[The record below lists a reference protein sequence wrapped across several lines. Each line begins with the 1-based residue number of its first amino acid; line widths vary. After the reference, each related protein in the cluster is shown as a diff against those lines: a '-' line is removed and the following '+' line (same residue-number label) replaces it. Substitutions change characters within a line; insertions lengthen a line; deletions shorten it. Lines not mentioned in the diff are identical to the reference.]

1 MNKSI
6 KEVLFA
12 DNGKW
17 AREWWADETY
27 YWTKYIVYDG
37 FVRDNDCILLTPKPI
52 IMDIKGELPS
62 HLTKSYRN
70 NQIKEQKMKDSVIII
85 ESPNKVAKI
94 REITGA
100 KVFAT
105 IGHFMQLKS
114 YDESN
119 GFKPTFEYDPQKKKH
134 IFEIIEACKNKE
146 VYIATDPDR
155 EGYAIGYHFYEK
167 IKKIASSIYRAE
179 FFEITPSGINKG
191 LQNALLFENTNKQMY
206 QSALARR
213 VADMLLGFTLS
224 PYLGKALGQMKGS
237 SAGRV
242 QTPCLKLIVD
252 RDREI
257 EKFKALPENEKVSYQ
272 IQANINDNANREVI
286 IKHCDEKGEEIK
298 FNDKEEALK
307 LFESLKDNKACLLKD
322 LKTSVVETKPKKP
335 FITSTLLERASS
347 ELGLGIAEVQSL
359 AQSLFEAGLITYI
372 RTDAES
378 LSVEFLNEAES
389 FYLPI
394 YKEVYQKREY
404 KAGKQSQAEAHEAIR
419 ITHPNKYED
428 LESIVYNAGITNQ
441 DALKLYRLIF
451 ERTIESQGKN
461 AIYDKQDLLFKIK
474 NEYFKC
480 SAKSLK
486 SAGFLAMFSKKELE
500 NDDESNDDKED
511 KEKEQNAQFNLKIDD
526 VLSLNDLVLATIK
539 RNAPSAYKEADFVKL
554 LENKG
559 IGRPS
564 TYASYLSTLVKREYI
579 SISQDKKHIITPTH
593 KGKRVV
599 EVFENAYQFII
610 DLTYTKQMEE
620 VLDEIVENKSSYVDF
635 ISNLNSK
642 CPKIEKLERNDDE
655 IKPSSEGQI
664 TYIEN
669 ILRDLQV
676 NLSEEFKNY
685 KEDNRVAKAF
695 LDRYIKEHE
704 FFKKNNKKASSS
716 NNDENR
722 PATPKQINFA
732 ETLAKKHN
740 VKLPKDYKSNIKV
753 CGDFINEYSKK

>member
-1 MNKSI
+1 YM
-6 KEVLFA
+6 
-12 DNGKW
+12 
-17 AREWWADETY
+17 
-27 YWTKYIVYDG
+27 
-37 FVRDNDCILLTPKPI
+37 
-52 IMDIKGELPS
+52 
-62 HLTKSYRN
+62 
-70 NQIKEQKMKDSVIII
+70 
-85 ESPNKVAKI
+85 
-94 REITGA
+94 
-100 KVFAT
+100 
-105 IGHFMQLKS
+105 
-114 YDESN
+114 
-119 GFKPTFEYDPQKKKH
+119 
-134 IFEIIEACKNKE
+134 
-146 VYIATDPDR
+146 
-155 EGYAIGYHFYEK
+155 FYQK
-167 IKKIASSIYRAE
+167 IKNVASSIYRAE

-191 LQNALLFENTNKQMY
+191 LQNASLFENTNKQMY

-272 IQANINDNANREVI
+272 IQAKINDNANKEVI
-286 IKHCDEKGEEIK
+286 IKHCDENGEEIK

-322 LKTSVVETKPKKP
+322 LKNSILETKPKKP
-335 FITSTLLERASS
+335 FITSTLLEKASS
-347 ELGLGIAEVQSL
+347 ELGLSIAEVQSL

-389 FYLPI
+389 FYTPI
-394 YKEVYQKREY
+394 YKEVYLKREY

-419 ITHPNKYED
+419 ITHPHTYEN
-428 LESIVYNAGITNQ
+428 LESVVYNAGIANQ
-441 DALKLYRLIF
+441 DALKLYQLIF

-461 AIYDKQDLLFKIK
+461 AIYDKQGLLFKIK

-480 SAKSLK
+480 SVKSLK

-500 NDDESNDDKED
+500 SDESNDDKD
-511 KEKEQNAQFNLKIDD
+511 NKEKEQNAQFNLKIDD

-564 TYASYLSTLVKREYI
+564 TYASYLPTLVKREYI

-669 ILRDLQV
+669 ILRDLQL

-722 PATPKQINFA
+722 PATPKQISFA
-732 ETLAKKHN
+732 EMLAKKHN
-740 VKLPKDYKSNIKV
+740 VKLPKGFKHSMKV
-753 CGDFINEYSKK
+753 CRDFINEYHKK

>member
-1 MNKSI
+1 MN
-6 KEVLFA
+6 
-12 DNGKW
+12 N
-17 AREWWADETY
+17 
-27 YWTKYIVYDG
+27 
-37 FVRDNDCILLTPKPI
+37 
-52 IMDIKGELPS
+52 
-62 HLTKSYRN
+62 
-70 NQIKEQKMKDSVIII
+70 SVIII

-94 REITGA
+94 KEITGA

-114 YDESN
+114 YDEN
-119 GFKPTFEYDPQKKKH
+119 NNFKPTFEYDPQKKKC
-134 IFEIIEACKNKE
+134 IFEIIEACKNKK

-179 FFEITPSGINKG
+179 FFEITQSGINKG

-272 IQANINDNANREVI
+272 IQAKINDNANREVI

-307 LFESLKDNKACLLKD
+307 VFESLEDNKACLLKD

-404 KAGKQSQAEAHEAIR
+404 KAGKQSQAEAHETIR
-419 ITHPNKYED
+419 ITHPHKYED

-526 VLSLNDLVLATIK
+526 MLSLNDLVLATIK
-539 RNAPSAYKEADFVKL
+539 RNAPSPYKEAGFVKL

-564 TYASYLSTLVKREYI
+564 TYASYLPTLLKREYI
-579 SISQDKKHIITPTH
+579 SISQDKKHTITPTH
-593 KGKRVV
+593 KGKRVI

-620 VLDEIVENKSSYVDF
+620 VLDEIVESKSSYLDF
-635 ISNLNSK
+635 LQNLATK

-669 ILRDLQV
+669 ILRDLQLD
-676 NLSEEFKNY
+676 LSEEFKNY
-685 KEDNRVAKAF
+685 KEDNRIAKAF

-716 NNDENR
+716 NNNEIR

-732 ETLAKKHN
+732 EILAKKHN

>member
-1 MNKSI
+1 MN
-6 KEVLFA
+6 
-12 DNGKW
+12 N
-17 AREWWADETY
+17 
-27 YWTKYIVYDG
+27 
-37 FVRDNDCILLTPKPI
+37 
-52 IMDIKGELPS
+52 
-62 HLTKSYRN
+62 
-70 NQIKEQKMKDSVIII
+70 SVIII

-119 GFKPTFEYDPQKKKH
+119 GFKPTFDYDQEKKKH
-134 IFEIIEACKNKE
+134 IFEMIEACKNKK

-155 EGYAIGYHFYEK
+155 EGYAIGYMFYQK
-167 IKKIASSIYRAE
+167 IKNVASSIYRAE

-272 IQANINDNANREVI
+272 IQAKINDSANREVT

-322 LKTSVVETKPKKP
+322 LKNSVVETKPKKP
-335 FITSTLLERASS
+335 FITSTLLEKASS
-347 ELGLGIAEVQSL
+347 MLGLSISEVQSL
-359 AQSLFEAGLITYI
+359 AQNLFEAGLITYI

-378 LSVEFLNEAES
+378 LSVEFLDETES
-389 FYLPI
+389 FYAPI
-394 YKEVYQKREY
+394 YKDLYLKREY

-419 ITHPNKYED
+419 ITHPHTTED
-428 LESIVYNAGITNQ
+428 LESIVYNANITNQ
-441 DALKLYRLIF
+441 DALKLYQLIF

-480 SAKSLK
+480 SVKGLK

-500 NDDESNDDKED
+500 NDESNDDKD
-511 KEKEQNAQFNLKIDD
+511 NKEKEQNAQFNLKIDD

-539 RNAPSAYKEADFVKL
+539 RNAPSTYKEADFVKL

-564 TYASYLSTLVKREYI
+564 TYASYLPTLVKREYI

-620 VLDEIVENKSSYVDF
+620 MLDEIVENKSSYVDF

-669 ILRDLQV
+669 ILRDLQL

-722 PATPKQINFA
+722 PATPKQISFA
-732 ETLAKKHN
+732 EMLAKKHN
-740 VKLPKDYKSNIKV
+740 VKLPKGFKYSMKV
-753 CGDFINEYSKK
+753 CGDFINEYHKK

>member
-1 MNKSI
+1 MN
-6 KEVLFA
+6 
-12 DNGKW
+12 N
-17 AREWWADETY
+17 
-27 YWTKYIVYDG
+27 
-37 FVRDNDCILLTPKPI
+37 
-52 IMDIKGELPS
+52 
-62 HLTKSYRN
+62 
-70 NQIKEQKMKDSVIII
+70 SVIII

-94 REITGA
+94 KEITGA

-119 GFKPTFEYDPQKKKH
+119 GFKPTFDYDQEKKKH
-134 IFEIIEACKNKE
+134 IFEMIEACKNKK

-155 EGYAIGYHFYEK
+155 EGYAIGYMFYQK
-167 IKKIASSIYRAE
+167 IKNVASSIYRAE

-272 IQANINDNANREVI
+272 IQAKINDSANREVT

-322 LKTSVVETKPKKP
+322 LKNSVVGTKPKKP
-335 FITSTLLERASS
+335 FITSTLLEKASS
-347 ELGLGIAEVQSL
+347 MLGLSISEVQSL
-359 AQSLFEAGLITYI
+359 AQNLFEAGLITYI

-378 LSVEFLNEAES
+378 LSVEFLDETES
-389 FYLPI
+389 FYAPI
-394 YKEVYQKREY
+394 YKDLYLKREY

-419 ITHPNKYED
+419 ITHPHTTED
-428 LESIVYNAGITNQ
+428 LESIVYNANITNQ
-441 DALKLYRLIF
+441 DALKLYQLIF

-480 SAKSLK
+480 SVKGLK

-500 NDDESNDDKED
+500 NDESNDDKD
-511 KEKEQNAQFNLKIDD
+511 NKEKEQNAQFNLKIDD

-564 TYASYLSTLVKREYI
+564 TYASYLPTLVKREYI

-669 ILRDLQV
+669 ILRDLQL

-722 PATPKQINFA
+722 PATPKQISFA
-732 ETLAKKHN
+732 EMLAKKHN
-740 VKLPKDYKSNIKV
+740 VKLPKGFKYSMKV
-753 CGDFINEYSKK
+753 CGDFINEYHKK

>member
-1 MNKSI
+1 
-6 KEVLFA
+6 
-12 DNGKW
+12 
-17 AREWWADETY
+17 
-27 YWTKYIVYDG
+27 
-37 FVRDNDCILLTPKPI
+37 
-52 IMDIKGELPS
+52 
-62 HLTKSYRN
+62 
-70 NQIKEQKMKDSVIII
+70 MKDSVIII

-94 REITGA
+94 KEITGA
-100 KVFAT
+100 SVFAT

-114 YDESN
+114 YDEN
-119 GFKPTFEYDPQKKKH
+119 NNFKPTFEYDPQKKKR
-134 IFEIIEACKNKE
+134 IFEIIEACKNKK

-167 IKKIASSIYRAE
+167 IKRIASSIYRAE

-191 LQNALLFENTNKQMY
+191 LQNASLFENTNKQMY

-272 IQANINDNANREVI
+272 IQAKINDNANKEVI
-286 IKHCDEKGEEIK
+286 IKHCDENGEEIK

-322 LKTSVVETKPKKP
+322 LKNSVAEIKPKKP
-335 FITSTLLERASS
+335 FITSTLLEKASS
-347 ELGLGIAEVQSL
+347 ELGLGISEVQSL

-389 FYLPI
+389 FYTPI
-394 YKEVYQKREY
+394 YKEVYLKREY

-419 ITHPNKYED
+419 ITHPHTYEN
-428 LESIVYNAGITNQ
+428 LESVVYNAGITNQ
-441 DALKLYRLIF
+441 DALKLYQLIF

-480 SAKSLK
+480 SVKSLK

-500 NDDESNDDKED
+500 SDESNDDKDD
-511 KEKEQNAQFNLKIDD
+511 KEKDQNAQFNLKIDD
-526 VLSLNDLVLATIK
+526 VLSLNELVLATIK
-539 RNAPSAYKEADFVKL
+539 RNAPSPYKEAGFVKL

-564 TYASYLSTLVKREYI
+564 TYATYLPTLLKREYI
-579 SISQDKKHIITPTH
+579 SISQDKKHTITPTH

-620 VLDEIVENKSSYVDF
+620 VLDEIVESKSSYLDF
-635 ISNLNSK
+635 LQNLATK

-669 ILRDLQV
+669 ILRDLQL

-716 NNDENR
+716 NNNETR
-722 PATPKQINFA
+722 PATPKQISFA
-732 ETLAKKHN
+732 ESLAKKHH
-740 VKLPKDYKSNIKV
+740 VKLPKDYKSNMKV

>member
-1 MNKSI
+1 MN
-6 KEVLFA
+6 
-12 DNGKW
+12 N
-17 AREWWADETY
+17 
-27 YWTKYIVYDG
+27 
-37 FVRDNDCILLTPKPI
+37 
-52 IMDIKGELPS
+52 
-62 HLTKSYRN
+62 
-70 NQIKEQKMKDSVIII
+70 SVIII

-114 YDESN
+114 YGESN
-119 GFKPTFEYDPQKKKH
+119 GFKPTFDYDQEKKKH
-134 IFEIIEACKNKE
+134 IFEMIEACKNKK

-155 EGYAIGYHFYEK
+155 EGYAIGYMFYQK
-167 IKKIASSIYRAE
+167 IKNVASSIYRAE
-179 FFEITPSGINKG
+179 FFEITPSRINKG

-237 SAGRV
+237 SVGRV

-272 IQANINDNANREVI
+272 IQAKINDSANREVT

-322 LKTSVVETKPKKP
+322 LKNSVVETKPKKP
-335 FITSTLLERASS
+335 FITSTLLEKASS
-347 ELGLGIAEVQSL
+347 MLGLSISEVQSL
-359 AQSLFEAGLITYI
+359 AQNLFEAGLITYI

-378 LSVEFLNEAES
+378 LSVEFLDETES
-389 FYLPI
+389 FYAPI
-394 YKEVYQKREY
+394 YKDLYLKREY

-419 ITHPNKYED
+419 ITHPHTTED
-428 LESIVYNAGITNQ
+428 LESIVYNANITNQ
-441 DALKLYRLIF
+441 DALKLYQLIF

-480 SAKSLK
+480 SVKGLK

-500 NDDESNDDKED
+500 NDESNDDKD
-511 KEKEQNAQFNLKIDD
+511 NKEKEQNAQFNLKIDD

-564 TYASYLSTLVKREYI
+564 TYASYLPTLVKREYI

-620 VLDEIVENKSSYVDF
+620 MLDEIVENKSSYVDF

-642 CPKIEKLERNDDE
+642 CPKIEKLERNDDD

-669 ILRDLQV
+669 ILRDLQL

-722 PATPKQINFA
+722 PATPKQISFA
-732 ETLAKKHN
+732 EMLAKKHN
-740 VKLPKDYKSNIKV
+740 VKLPKGFKYSMKV
-753 CGDFINEYSKK
+753 CGDFINEYHKK

>member
-1 MNKSI
+1 
-6 KEVLFA
+6 
-12 DNGKW
+12 
-17 AREWWADETY
+17 
-27 YWTKYIVYDG
+27 
-37 FVRDNDCILLTPKPI
+37 
-52 IMDIKGELPS
+52 
-62 HLTKSYRN
+62 
-70 NQIKEQKMKDSVIII
+70 MKDSVIII

-94 REITGA
+94 KEITGA

-119 GFKPTFEYDPQKKKH
+119 NFKPTFEYDPQKKKR
-134 IFEIIEACKNKE
+134 IFEIIEACKNKK

-237 SAGRV
+237 SVGRV

-272 IQANINDNANREVI
+272 IQAKINDNANREVI

-419 ITHPNKYED
+419 ITHLHKYED

-500 NDDESNDDKED
+500 NDESNDDKD
-511 KEKEQNAQFNLKIDD
+511 NKEKEQNAQFNLKIDD
-526 VLSLNDLVLATIK
+526 MLSLNDLVLATIK
-539 RNAPSAYKEADFVKL
+539 RNAPSPYKEAGFVKL

-564 TYASYLSTLVKREYI
+564 TYASYLPTLLKREYI

-669 ILRDLQV
+669 ILRDLQL

-722 PATPKQINFA
+722 PATPKQISFA
-732 ETLAKKHN
+732 EMLAKKHN
-740 VKLPKDYKSNIKV
+740 VKLPKGFKYSMKV

>member
-1 MNKSI
+1 MN
-6 KEVLFA
+6 
-12 DNGKW
+12 N
-17 AREWWADETY
+17 
-27 YWTKYIVYDG
+27 
-37 FVRDNDCILLTPKPI
+37 
-52 IMDIKGELPS
+52 
-62 HLTKSYRN
+62 
-70 NQIKEQKMKDSVIII
+70 SVIII

-119 GFKPTFEYDPQKKKH
+119 GFKPTFDYDQEKKKH
-134 IFEIIEACKNKE
+134 IFEMIEACKNKK
-146 VYIATDPDR
+146 VYIATDTDR
-155 EGYAIGYHFYEK
+155 EGYAIGYMFYQK
-167 IKKIASSIYRAE
+167 IKNVASSIYRAE

-191 LQNALLFENTNKQMY
+191 LQNAILFENTNKQMY

-237 SAGRV
+237 SVGRV

-272 IQANINDNANREVI
+272 IQAKINDSANREVT

-322 LKTSVVETKPKKP
+322 LKNSVVETKPKKP
-335 FITSTLLERASS
+335 FITSTLLEKASS
-347 ELGLGIAEVQSL
+347 MLGLSISEVQSL
-359 AQSLFEAGLITYI
+359 AQNLFEAGLITYI

-378 LSVEFLNEAES
+378 LSVEFLDEAES
-389 FYLPI
+389 FYAPI
-394 YKEVYQKREY
+394 YNDLYLKREY

-419 ITHPNKYED
+419 ITHPHTTED
-428 LESIVYNAGITNQ
+428 LESIVYNANITNQ
-441 DALKLYRLIF
+441 DALKLYQLIF

-480 SAKSLK
+480 SVKGLK

-500 NDDESNDDKED
+500 NDESNDDKD
-511 KEKEQNAQFNLKIDD
+511 NKEKEQNAQFNLKIDD

-539 RNAPSAYKEADFVKL
+539 RNAPSAYKEAGFVKL

-564 TYASYLSTLVKREYI
+564 TYASYLPTLVKREYI

-669 ILRDLQV
+669 ILRDLQL

-722 PATPKQINFA
+722 PATPKQISFA
-732 ETLAKKHN
+732 EMLAKKHN
-740 VKLPKDYKSNIKV
+740 VKLPKGFKYSMKV
-753 CGDFINEYSKK
+753 CGDFINEYHKK

>member
-1 MNKSI
+1 MN
-6 KEVLFA
+6 
-12 DNGKW
+12 N
-17 AREWWADETY
+17 
-27 YWTKYIVYDG
+27 
-37 FVRDNDCILLTPKPI
+37 
-52 IMDIKGELPS
+52 
-62 HLTKSYRN
+62 
-70 NQIKEQKMKDSVIII
+70 SVIII

-119 GFKPTFEYDPQKKKH
+119 GFKPTFDYDQEKKKH
-134 IFEIIEACKNKE
+134 IFEMIEACKNKK
-146 VYIATDPDR
+146 VYIATDTDR
-155 EGYAIGYHFYEK
+155 EGYAIGYMFYQK
-167 IKKIASSIYRAE
+167 IKNVASSIYRAE

-191 LQNALLFENTNKQMY
+191 LQNAFLFENTNKQMY

-237 SAGRV
+237 SVGRV

-272 IQANINDNANREVI
+272 IQAKINDSANREVT

-322 LKTSVVETKPKKP
+322 LKNSVVETKPKKP
-335 FITSTLLERASS
+335 FITSTLLEKASS
-347 ELGLGIAEVQSL
+347 MLGLSISEVQSL
-359 AQSLFEAGLITYI
+359 AQNLFEAGLITYI

-378 LSVEFLNEAES
+378 LSVEFLDETES
-389 FYLPI
+389 FYAPI
-394 YKEVYQKREY
+394 YKDLYLKREY

-419 ITHPNKYED
+419 ITHPHTTED
-428 LESIVYNAGITNQ
+428 LESIVYNANITNQ
-441 DALKLYRLIF
+441 DALKLYQLIF

-480 SAKSLK
+480 SVKGLK

-500 NDDESNDDKED
+500 NDESNDDKD
-511 KEKEQNAQFNLKIDD
+511 NKEKEQNAQFNLKIDD

-564 TYASYLSTLVKREYI
+564 TYASYLPTLVKREYI

-620 VLDEIVENKSSYVDF
+620 MLDEIVENKSSYVDF

-669 ILRDLQV
+669 ILRDLRL

-722 PATPKQINFA
+722 PATPKQISFA
-732 ETLAKKHN
+732 EMLAKKHN
-740 VKLPKDYKSNIKV
+740 VKLPKGFKYSMKV
-753 CGDFINEYSKK
+753 CGDFINEYHKK

>member
-1 MNKSI
+1 MN
-6 KEVLFA
+6 
-12 DNGKW
+12 N
-17 AREWWADETY
+17 
-27 YWTKYIVYDG
+27 
-37 FVRDNDCILLTPKPI
+37 
-52 IMDIKGELPS
+52 
-62 HLTKSYRN
+62 
-70 NQIKEQKMKDSVIII
+70 SVIII
-85 ESPNKVAKI
+85 ESPNKVDKI
-94 REITGA
+94 KEITGV
-100 KVFAT
+100 KVYAT

-114 YDESN
+114 YDEN
-119 GFKPTFEYDPQKKKH
+119 NNFKPTFDYDQEKKKH
-134 IFEIIEACKNKE
+134 IFEMIEACKNKK

-191 LQNALLFENTNKQMY
+191 LQNASLFENTNKQMY

-272 IQANINDNANREVI
+272 IQAKINDNANKEVI
-286 IKHCDEKGEEIK
+286 IKHCDENGEEIK

-322 LKTSVVETKPKKP
+322 LKNSILETKPKKP
-335 FITSTLLERASS
+335 FITSTLLEKASS
-347 ELGLGIAEVQSL
+347 ELGLSIAEVQSL

-389 FYLPI
+389 FYIPI
-394 YKEVYQKREY
+394 YKEVYLKREY

-419 ITHPNKYED
+419 ITHPHTYEN
-428 LESIVYNAGITNQ
+428 LESVVYNAGIANQ
-441 DALKLYRLIF
+441 DALKLYQLIF

-480 SAKSLK
+480 SVKSLK

-500 NDDESNDDKED
+500 SDESNDDKDD
-511 KEKEQNAQFNLKIDD
+511 KEKDQNAQFNLKIDD
-526 VLSLNDLVLATIK
+526 MLNLKALDLATIK
-539 RNAPSAYKEADFVKL
+539 RNAPSPYKEAGFVKL

-564 TYASYLSTLVKREYI
+564 TYASYLPTLLKREYI
-579 SISQDKKHIITPTH
+579 SISQDKKHTITPTH

-620 VLDEIVENKSSYVDF
+620 MLDEIVENKSSYVDF

-669 ILRDLQV
+669 ILRDLQL

-716 NNDENR
+716 NNNETR
-722 PATPKQINFA
+722 PATPKQISFA
-732 ETLAKKHN
+732 ESLAKKHH
-740 VKLPKDYKSNIKV
+740 VKLPKDYKSNMKV

>member
-1 MNKSI
+1 MN
-6 KEVLFA
+6 
-12 DNGKW
+12 N
-17 AREWWADETY
+17 
-27 YWTKYIVYDG
+27 
-37 FVRDNDCILLTPKPI
+37 
-52 IMDIKGELPS
+52 
-62 HLTKSYRN
+62 
-70 NQIKEQKMKDSVIII
+70 SVIII
-85 ESPNKVAKI
+85 ESPNKVTKI

-119 GFKPTFEYDPQKKKH
+119 GFKPTFDYDQEKKKH
-134 IFEIIEACKNKE
+134 IFEMIEACKNKK
-146 VYIATDPDR
+146 VYIATDTDR
-155 EGYAIGYHFYEK
+155 EGYAIGYMFYQK
-167 IKKIASSIYRAE
+167 IKNVASSIYRAE

-237 SAGRV
+237 SVGRV

-272 IQANINDNANREVI
+272 IQAKINDSANREVT

-322 LKTSVVETKPKKP
+322 LKNSVVETKPKKP
-335 FITSTLLERASS
+335 FITSTLLEKASS
-347 ELGLGIAEVQSL
+347 MLGLSISEVQSL
-359 AQSLFEAGLITYI
+359 AQNLFEAGLITYI

-378 LSVEFLNEAES
+378 LSVEFLDEAES
-389 FYLPI
+389 FYAPI
-394 YKEVYQKREY
+394 YKDLYLKREY

-419 ITHPNKYED
+419 ITHPHTTED
-428 LESIVYNAGITNQ
+428 LESIVYNANITNQ
-441 DALKLYRLIF
+441 DALKLYQLIF

-480 SAKSLK
+480 SVKGLK

-500 NDDESNDDKED
+500 NDESNDDKD
-511 KEKEQNAQFNLKIDD
+511 NKEKEQNAQFNLKIDD

-564 TYASYLSTLVKREYI
+564 TYASYLPTLVKREYI

-669 ILRDLQV
+669 ILRDLQL

-732 ETLAKKHN
+732 EILAKKHN

>member
-1 MNKSI
+1 
-6 KEVLFA
+6 
-12 DNGKW
+12 
-17 AREWWADETY
+17 
-27 YWTKYIVYDG
+27 
-37 FVRDNDCILLTPKPI
+37 
-52 IMDIKGELPS
+52 
-62 HLTKSYRN
+62 
-70 NQIKEQKMKDSVIII
+70 MKDSVIII

-94 REITGA
+94 KEITGA

-114 YDESN
+114 YDEN
-119 GFKPTFEYDPQKKKH
+119 NNFKPTFEYDPQKKKR
-134 IFEIIEACKNKE
+134 IFEIIEACKNKK

-179 FFEITPSGINKG
+179 FFEITPSGINKS

-272 IQANINDNANREVI
+272 IQAKINDNANREVT

-419 ITHPNKYED
+419 ITHPHTTED
-428 LESIVYNAGITNQ
+428 LESIVYNANITNQ
-441 DALKLYRLIF
+441 DALKLYQLIF

-480 SAKSLK
+480 SVKGLK
-486 SAGFLAMFSKKELE
+486 SAGFLAMFSKKELK
-500 NDDESNDDKED
+500 NDESNDDKD
-511 KEKEQNAQFNLKIDD
+511 NKEKEQNAQFNLKIDD
-526 VLSLNDLVLATIK
+526 VLSLNDLVLAIIK
-539 RNAPSAYKEADFVKL
+539 RNAPSAYKAADFVKL

-564 TYASYLSTLVKREYI
+564 TYASYLPTLVKREYI

-620 VLDEIVENKSSYVDF
+620 VL
-635 ISNLNSK
+635 
-642 CPKIEKLERNDDE
+642 
-655 IKPSSEGQI
+655 
-664 TYIEN
+664 
-669 ILRDLQV
+669 
-676 NLSEEFKNY
+676 
-685 KEDNRVAKAF
+685 
-695 LDRYIKEHE
+695 
-704 FFKKNNKKASSS
+704 
-716 NNDENR
+716 
-722 PATPKQINFA
+722 
-732 ETLAKKHN
+732 
-740 VKLPKDYKSNIKV
+740 
-753 CGDFINEYSKK
+753 

>member
-1 MNKSI
+1 MN
-6 KEVLFA
+6 
-12 DNGKW
+12 N
-17 AREWWADETY
+17 
-27 YWTKYIVYDG
+27 
-37 FVRDNDCILLTPKPI
+37 
-52 IMDIKGELPS
+52 
-62 HLTKSYRN
+62 
-70 NQIKEQKMKDSVIII
+70 SVIII

-119 GFKPTFEYDPQKKKH
+119 GFKPTFDYDQEKKKH
-134 IFEIIEACKNKE
+134 IFEMIEACKNKK

-155 EGYAIGYHFYEK
+155 EGYAIGYMFYQK
-167 IKKIASSIYRAE
+167 IKNVASSIYRAE

-272 IQANINDNANREVI
+272 IQAKINDSANREVT

-322 LKTSVVETKPKKP
+322 LKNSVVETKPKKP
-335 FITSTLLERASS
+335 FITSTLLEKASS
-347 ELGLGIAEVQSL
+347 MLGLSISEVQSL
-359 AQSLFEAGLITYI
+359 AQNLFEAGLITYI

-378 LSVEFLNEAES
+378 LSVEFLDETES
-389 FYLPI
+389 FYAPI
-394 YKEVYQKREY
+394 YKDLYLKREY

-419 ITHPNKYED
+419 ITHPHTTED
-428 LESIVYNAGITNQ
+428 LESIVYNANITNQ
-441 DALKLYRLIF
+441 DALKLYQLIF

-480 SAKSLK
+480 SVKGLK

-500 NDDESNDDKED
+500 NDESNDDKD
-511 KEKEQNAQFNLKIDD
+511 NKEKEQNAQFNLKIDD

-564 TYASYLSTLVKREYI
+564 TYASYLPMLVKREYI

-642 CPKIEKLERNDDE
+642 CPKIEKLERNGDE

-669 ILRDLQV
+669 ILRDLQL

-722 PATPKQINFA
+722 PATPKQISFA
-732 ETLAKKHN
+732 EMLAKKHN
-740 VKLPKDYKSNIKV
+740 VKLPKGFKYSMKV
-753 CGDFINEYSKK
+753 CGDFINEYHKK

>member
-1 MNKSI
+1 MN
-6 KEVLFA
+6 
-12 DNGKW
+12 N
-17 AREWWADETY
+17 
-27 YWTKYIVYDG
+27 
-37 FVRDNDCILLTPKPI
+37 
-52 IMDIKGELPS
+52 
-62 HLTKSYRN
+62 
-70 NQIKEQKMKDSVIII
+70 SVIII

-94 REITGA
+94 KEITGV
-100 KVFAT
+100 KVYAT

-114 YDESN
+114 YDEN
-119 GFKPTFEYDPQKKKH
+119 NNFKPTFEYDPQKKKR
-134 IFEIIEACKNKE
+134 IFEIIEACKNKK

-167 IKKIASSIYRAE
+167 IKKIASSIYRVE

-191 LQNALLFENTNKQMY
+191 LQNASLFENTNKQMY

-272 IQANINDNANREVI
+272 IQAKINDSANREVT

-322 LKTSVVETKPKKP
+322 LKNSVVETKPKKP
-335 FITSTLLERASS
+335 FITSTLLEKASS
-347 ELGLGIAEVQSL
+347 MLGLSISEVQSL
-359 AQSLFEAGLITYI
+359 AQNLFEAGLITYI

-378 LSVEFLNEAES
+378 LSVEFLDETES
-389 FYLPI
+389 FYAPI
-394 YKEVYQKREY
+394 YKDLYLKREY

-419 ITHPNKYED
+419 ITHPHTTED
-428 LESIVYNAGITNQ
+428 LESIVYNANITNQ
-441 DALKLYRLIF
+441 DALKLYQLIF

-480 SAKSLK
+480 SVKGLK

-500 NDDESNDDKED
+500 NDESNDDKD
-511 KEKEQNAQFNLKIDD
+511 NKEKEQNAQFNLKIDD
-526 VLSLNDLVLATIK
+526 VLNLKALDLATIK

-564 TYASYLSTLVKREYI
+564 TYASYLPTLVKREYI

-669 ILRDLQV
+669 ILRDLQL

-722 PATPKQINFA
+722 PATPKQISFA
-732 ETLAKKHN
+732 EMLAKKHN
-740 VKLPKDYKSNIKV
+740 VKLPKDYRSNIKV
-753 CGDFINEYSKK
+753 CGDFINEYHKK

>member
-1 MNKSI
+1 MN
-6 KEVLFA
+6 
-12 DNGKW
+12 N
-17 AREWWADETY
+17 
-27 YWTKYIVYDG
+27 
-37 FVRDNDCILLTPKPI
+37 
-52 IMDIKGELPS
+52 
-62 HLTKSYRN
+62 
-70 NQIKEQKMKDSVIII
+70 SVIII

-119 GFKPTFEYDPQKKKH
+119 GFKPTFDYDQEKKKH
-134 IFEIIEACKNKE
+134 IFEMIEACKNKK

-155 EGYAIGYHFYEK
+155 EGYAIGYMFYQK
-167 IKKIASSIYRAE
+167 IKNVASSIYRAE

-191 LQNALLFENTNKQMY
+191 LQNAILFENTNKQMY

-272 IQANINDNANREVI
+272 IQAKINDSANREVT

-322 LKTSVVETKPKKP
+322 LKNSVVETKPKKP
-335 FITSTLLERASS
+335 FITSTLLEKASS
-347 ELGLGIAEVQSL
+347 MLGLSISEVQSL
-359 AQSLFEAGLITYI
+359 AQNLFEAGLITYI

-378 LSVEFLNEAES
+378 LSVEFLDETES
-389 FYLPI
+389 FYAPI
-394 YKEVYQKREY
+394 YKDLYLKREY
-404 KAGKQSQAEAHEAIR
+404 KVGKQSQAEAHEAIR
-419 ITHPNKYED
+419 ITHPHTTED
-428 LESIVYNAGITNQ
+428 LESIVYNANITNQ
-441 DALKLYRLIF
+441 DALKLYQLIF

-480 SAKSLK
+480 SVKGLK

-500 NDDESNDDKED
+500 NDESNDDKD
-511 KEKEQNAQFNLKIDD
+511 NKEKEQNAQFNLKIDD

-564 TYASYLSTLVKREYI
+564 TYASYLPTLVKREYI

-620 VLDEIVENKSSYVDF
+620 MLDEIVENKSSYVDF

-669 ILRDLQV
+669 ILRDLRL

-722 PATPKQINFA
+722 PATPKQISFA
-732 ETLAKKHN
+732 EMLAKKHN
-740 VKLPKDYKSNIKV
+740 VKLPKGFKYSMKV
-753 CGDFINEYSKK
+753 CGDFINEYHKK

>member
-1 MNKSI
+1 MN
-6 KEVLFA
+6 
-12 DNGKW
+12 N
-17 AREWWADETY
+17 
-27 YWTKYIVYDG
+27 
-37 FVRDNDCILLTPKPI
+37 
-52 IMDIKGELPS
+52 
-62 HLTKSYRN
+62 
-70 NQIKEQKMKDSVIII
+70 SVIII

-94 REITGA
+94 KEITGA

-114 YDESN
+114 YDEN
-119 GFKPTFEYDPQKKKH
+119 NNFKPTFEYDPQKKKR
-134 IFEIIEACKNKE
+134 IFEIIEACKNKK

-272 IQANINDNANREVI
+272 IQAKINDNANREVT

-298 FNDKEEALK
+298 FNDREEALK

-335 FITSTLLERASS
+335 FITSTLLEKASS
-347 ELGLGIAEVQSL
+347 MLGLSISEVQSL
-359 AQSLFEAGLITYI
+359 AQNLFEAGLITYI

-394 YKEVYQKREY
+394 YKDLYLKREY

-419 ITHPNKYED
+419 ITHPHKYED
-428 LESIVYNAGITNQ
+428 LESIVYNASITNQ
-441 DALKLYRLIF
+441 DALKLYQLIF
-451 ERTIESQGKN
+451 KRTIESQGKN

-511 KEKEQNAQFNLKIDD
+511 KEKEQSAQFNLKIDD
-526 VLSLNDLVLATIK
+526 MLSLNDLVLATIK
-539 RNAPSAYKEADFVKL
+539 RNAPSPYKEAGFVKL

-564 TYASYLSTLVKREYI
+564 TYASYLPTLLKREYI
-579 SISQDKKHIITPTH
+579 SISQDKKHTITPTH

-620 VLDEIVENKSSYVDF
+620 VLDEIVENKSSYLDF
-635 ISNLNSK
+635 LQNLATK

-669 ILRDLQV
+669 ILRDLQLD
-676 NLSEEFKNY
+676 LSEEFKNY
-685 KEDNRVAKAF
+685 KEDNRIAKAF

-716 NNDENR
+716 NNNEIR

-732 ETLAKKHN
+732 EILAKKHN

>member
-1 MNKSI
+1 
-6 KEVLFA
+6 
-12 DNGKW
+12 
-17 AREWWADETY
+17 
-27 YWTKYIVYDG
+27 
-37 FVRDNDCILLTPKPI
+37 
-52 IMDIKGELPS
+52 
-62 HLTKSYRN
+62 
-70 NQIKEQKMKDSVIII
+70 MKDSVIII

-94 REITGA
+94 KEITGA

-105 IGHFMQLKS
+105 IGNFMQLKS
-114 YDESN
+114 YDEN
-119 GFKPTFEYDPQKKKH
+119 NNFKPTFEYDPQKKKR
-134 IFEIIEACKNKE
+134 IFEIIEACKNKK

-237 SAGRV
+237 SVGRV

-257 EKFKALPENEKVSYQ
+257 EKFKALPENEKISYQ
-272 IQANINDNANREVI
+272 IQAKINDNANREVI

-335 FITSTLLERASS
+335 FITSTLLEKASS
-347 ELGLGIAEVQSL
+347 MLGLSISKVQSL
-359 AQSLFEAGLITYI
+359 AQNLFEAGLITYI

-419 ITHPNKYED
+419 ITHPHKYED
-428 LESIVYNAGITNQ
+428 LESIVYNANITNQ
-441 DALKLYRLIF
+441 DALKLYQLIF

-480 SAKSLK
+480 SVKGLK
-486 SAGFLAMFSKKELE
+486 SAGFLAMFSKKELK
-500 NDDESNDDKED
+500 NDESNDDKD
-511 KEKEQNAQFNLKIDD
+511 NKEKEQNAQFNLKIDD

-539 RNAPSAYKEADFVKL
+539 RNAPSPYKEADFVKL

-564 TYASYLSTLVKREYI
+564 TYASYLPTLVKREYI

-664 TYIEN
+664 TYTYIEN
-669 ILRDLQV
+669 ILRDLQL

-685 KEDNRVAKAF
+685 KEDNRIAKAF

-716 NNDENR
+716 NNNEIR

-732 ETLAKKHN
+732 EMLAKKHN

>member
-1 MNKSI
+1 MN
-6 KEVLFA
+6 
-12 DNGKW
+12 N
-17 AREWWADETY
+17 
-27 YWTKYIVYDG
+27 
-37 FVRDNDCILLTPKPI
+37 
-52 IMDIKGELPS
+52 
-62 HLTKSYRN
+62 
-70 NQIKEQKMKDSVIII
+70 SVIII

-94 REITGA
+94 REIIGA

-119 GFKPTFEYDPQKKKH
+119 GFKPTFDYDQEKKKH
-134 IFEIIEACKNKE
+134 IFEMIEACKNKK

-155 EGYAIGYHFYEK
+155 EGYAIGYMFYQK
-167 IKKIASSIYRAE
+167 IKNVASSIYRAE

-272 IQANINDNANREVI
+272 IQAKINDSANREVT

-322 LKTSVVETKPKKP
+322 LKNSILETKPKKP
-335 FITSTLLERASS
+335 FITSTLLEKASS
-347 ELGLGIAEVQSL
+347 ELGLSIAEVQSL

-389 FYLPI
+389 FYAPI
-394 YKEVYQKREY
+394 YKEVYLKREY

-419 ITHPNKYED
+419 ITHPHTYEN
-428 LESIVYNAGITNQ
+428 LESVVYNAGIANQ
-441 DALKLYRLIF
+441 DALKLYQLIF

-480 SAKSLK
+480 SVKSLK

-500 NDDESNDDKED
+500 NDESNDDKD
-511 KEKEQNAQFNLKIDD
+511 NKEKEQNAQFNLKIDD

-539 RNAPSAYKEADFVKL
+539 RNAPSAYKEAGFVKL

-564 TYASYLSTLVKREYI
+564 TYASYLPTLVKREYI

-620 VLDEIVENKSSYVDF
+620 MLDEIVENKSSYVDF

-642 CPKIEKLERNDDE
+642 CPKIEKLERNDDD

-669 ILRDLQV
+669 ILRDLQL

-722 PATPKQINFA
+722 PATPKQISFA
-732 ETLAKKHN
+732 EMLAKKHN
-740 VKLPKDYKSNIKV
+740 VKLPKGFKYSMKV
-753 CGDFINEYSKK
+753 CGDFINEYHKK

>member
-1 MNKSI
+1 
-6 KEVLFA
+6 
-12 DNGKW
+12 
-17 AREWWADETY
+17 
-27 YWTKYIVYDG
+27 
-37 FVRDNDCILLTPKPI
+37 
-52 IMDIKGELPS
+52 
-62 HLTKSYRN
+62 
-70 NQIKEQKMKDSVIII
+70 MKDSVIII

-94 REITGA
+94 KEITGA

-114 YDESN
+114 YDEN
-119 GFKPTFEYDPQKKKH
+119 NNFKPTFEYNPQKKKR
-134 IFEIIEACKNKE
+134 IFEIIEACKNKK

-272 IQANINDNANREVI
+272 IQAKINDNANREVI

-307 LFESLKDNKACLLKD
+307 LFESLEDNKACLLKD

-419 ITHPNKYED
+419 ITHPHKYED
-428 LESIVYNAGITNQ
+428 LESIVYNASITNQ

-480 SAKSLK
+480 SVKGLK

-500 NDDESNDDKED
+500 NDESNDDKD
-511 KEKEQNAQFNLKIDD
+511 NKEKEQNAQFNLKIDD

-539 RNAPSAYKEADFVKL
+539 RNAPSPYKEADFVKL

-564 TYASYLSTLVKREYI
+564 TYASYLPTLVKREYI

-669 ILRDLQV
+669 ILRDLQL

-722 PATPKQINFA
+722 PATPKQISFA
-732 ETLAKKHN
+732 EMLAKKHN
-740 VKLPKDYKSNIKV
+740 VKLPKGYKSNIKV

>member
-1 MNKSI
+1 MN
-6 KEVLFA
+6 
-12 DNGKW
+12 N
-17 AREWWADETY
+17 
-27 YWTKYIVYDG
+27 
-37 FVRDNDCILLTPKPI
+37 
-52 IMDIKGELPS
+52 
-62 HLTKSYRN
+62 
-70 NQIKEQKMKDSVIII
+70 SVIII

-119 GFKPTFEYDPQKKKH
+119 GFKPTFDYDQEKKKH
-134 IFEIIEACKNKE
+134 IFEMIEACKNKK
-146 VYIATDPDR
+146 VYIATDTDR
-155 EGYAIGYHFYEK
+155 EGYAIGYMFYQK
-167 IKKIASSIYRAE
+167 IKNVASSIYRAE

-237 SAGRV
+237 SVGRV

-272 IQANINDNANREVI
+272 IQAKINDNANREVI

-322 LKTSVVETKPKKP
+322 LKNSVVETKPKKP
-335 FITSTLLERASS
+335 FITSTLLEKASS
-347 ELGLGIAEVQSL
+347 MLGLSISEVQSL
-359 AQSLFEAGLITYI
+359 AQNLFETGLITYI

-378 LSVEFLNEAES
+378 LSVEFLDEIES
-389 FYLPI
+389 FYAPI
-394 YKEVYQKREY
+394 YKDLYLKREY

-419 ITHPNKYED
+419 ITHPHKYED
-428 LESIVYNAGITNQ
+428 LESIVYNANITNQ
-441 DALKLYRLIF
+441 DALKLYQLIF

-480 SAKSLK
+480 SVKGLK

-500 NDDESNDDKED
+500 NDESNDDKD
-511 KEKEQNAQFNLKIDD
+511 NKEEEQNAQFNLKIDD

-564 TYASYLSTLVKREYI
+564 TYASYLPTLVKREYI

-669 ILRDLQV
+669 ILRDLQLE
-676 NLSEEFKNY
+676 LSEEFKNY

-722 PATPKQINFA
+722 PATPKQISFA
-732 ETLAKKHN
+732 EMLAKKHN
-740 VKLPKDYKSNIKV
+740 VKLPKGFKYSMKV
-753 CGDFINEYSKK
+753 CRDFINEYHKK

>member
-1 MNKSI
+1 MN
-6 KEVLFA
+6 
-12 DNGKW
+12 N
-17 AREWWADETY
+17 
-27 YWTKYIVYDG
+27 
-37 FVRDNDCILLTPKPI
+37 
-52 IMDIKGELPS
+52 
-62 HLTKSYRN
+62 
-70 NQIKEQKMKDSVIII
+70 SVIII

-119 GFKPTFEYDPQKKKH
+119 GFKPTFNYDQEKKKH
-134 IFEIIEACKNKE
+134 IFEMIEACKNKK

-155 EGYAIGYHFYEK
+155 EGYAIGYMFYQK
-167 IKKIASSIYRAE
+167 IKNVASSIYRAE

-272 IQANINDNANREVI
+272 IQAKINDSANREVT
-286 IKHCDEKGEEIK
+286 IKHCDGKGEEIT

-322 LKTSVVETKPKKP
+322 LKNSVVETKPKKP
-335 FITSTLLERASS
+335 FITSTLLEKASS
-347 ELGLGIAEVQSL
+347 MLGLSISEVQSL
-359 AQSLFEAGLITYI
+359 AQNLFEAGLITYI

-378 LSVEFLNEAES
+378 LSVEFLDEAES
-389 FYLPI
+389 FYAPI
-394 YKEVYQKREY
+394 YKDLYLKREY

-419 ITHPNKYED
+419 ITHPHTTED
-428 LESIVYNAGITNQ
+428 LESIVYNANITNQ
-441 DALKLYRLIF
+441 DALKLYQLIF

-480 SAKSLK
+480 SVKGLK

-500 NDDESNDDKED
+500 NDESNDDKD
-511 KEKEQNAQFNLKIDD
+511 NKEKEQNAQFNLKIDD

-564 TYASYLSTLVKREYI
+564 TYASYLPTLVKREYI

-669 ILRDLQV
+669 ILRDLQL

-722 PATPKQINFA
+722 PATPKQISFA
-732 ETLAKKHN
+732 EMLAKKHN
-740 VKLPKDYKSNIKV
+740 VKLPKGFKYSMKV
-753 CGDFINEYSKK
+753 CGDFINEYHKK

>member
-1 MNKSI
+1 
-6 KEVLFA
+6 
-12 DNGKW
+12 
-17 AREWWADETY
+17 
-27 YWTKYIVYDG
+27 
-37 FVRDNDCILLTPKPI
+37 
-52 IMDIKGELPS
+52 
-62 HLTKSYRN
+62 
-70 NQIKEQKMKDSVIII
+70 MKDSVIII

-94 REITGA
+94 KEITGA

-114 YDESN
+114 YDEN
-119 GFKPTFEYDPQKKKH
+119 NNFKPTFEYDPQKKKR
-134 IFEIIEACKNKE
+134 IFEIIEACKNKK

-213 VADMLLGFTLS
+213 VADMFLGFTLS
-224 PYLGKALGQMKGS
+224 HYLGKALGQMKGS

-272 IQANINDNANREVI
+272 IQAKINDNANKEVI

-419 ITHPNKYED
+419 ITHPHKYED
-428 LESIVYNAGITNQ
+428 LESVVYDSGITNQ
-441 DALKLYRLIF
+441 DALKLYQLIF

-480 SAKSLK
+480 SVKSLK

-500 NDDESNDDKED
+500 NDESNDGKEN

-526 VLSLNDLVLATIK
+526 MLSLNDLVLATIK
-539 RNAPSAYKEADFVKL
+539 RNAPSPYKEAGFVKL

-564 TYASYLSTLVKREYI
+564 TYASYLPTLLKREHI
-579 SISQDKKHIITPTH
+579 SISQDKKHTITPTH
-593 KGKRVV
+593 KGKRVI

-620 VLDEIVENKSSYVDF
+620 VLDEIVENKSSYLDF
-635 ISNLNSK
+635 LQNLATK

-669 ILRDLQV
+669 ILRDLQLD
-676 NLSEEFKNY
+676 LSEEFKNY
-685 KEDNRVAKAF
+685 KEDNRIAKAF

-716 NNDENR
+716 NNNEIR

-732 ETLAKKHN
+732 EILAKKHN

>member
-1 MNKSI
+1 MN
-6 KEVLFA
+6 
-12 DNGKW
+12 N
-17 AREWWADETY
+17 
-27 YWTKYIVYDG
+27 
-37 FVRDNDCILLTPKPI
+37 
-52 IMDIKGELPS
+52 
-62 HLTKSYRN
+62 
-70 NQIKEQKMKDSVIII
+70 SVIII

-119 GFKPTFEYDPQKKKH
+119 GFKPTFDYDQEKKKH
-134 IFEIIEACKNKE
+134 IFEMIEACKNKK
-146 VYIATDPDR
+146 VYIATDTDR
-155 EGYAIGYHFYEK
+155 EGYAIGYMFYQK
-167 IKKIASSIYRAE
+167 IKNVASSIYRAE

-237 SAGRV
+237 SVGRV

-272 IQANINDNANREVI
+272 IQAKINGSANREVT

-307 LFESLKDNKACLLKD
+307 LFESLKDNKACLLKN
-322 LKTSVVETKPKKP
+322 LKNSVVETKPKKP
-335 FITSTLLERASS
+335 FITSTLLEKASS
-347 ELGLGIAEVQSL
+347 MLGLSISEVQSL
-359 AQSLFEAGLITYI
+359 AQNLFEAGLITYI

-378 LSVEFLNEAES
+378 LSVEFLDEAES
-389 FYLPI
+389 FYAPI
-394 YKEVYQKREY
+394 YKDLYLKREY

-419 ITHPNKYED
+419 ITHPHTTED
-428 LESIVYNAGITNQ
+428 LESIVYNANITNQ
-441 DALKLYRLIF
+441 DALKLYQLIF

-480 SAKSLK
+480 SVKGLK
-486 SAGFLAMFSKKELE
+486 SAGFLAMFSKKELK
-500 NDDESNDDKED
+500 NDESNDDKD
-511 KEKEQNAQFNLKIDD
+511 NKEKEQNAQFNLKIDD

-564 TYASYLSTLVKREYI
+564 TYASYLPTLVKREYI

-669 ILRDLQV
+669 ILRDLQL

-722 PATPKQINFA
+722 PATPKQISFA
-732 ETLAKKHN
+732 EMLAKKHN
-740 VKLPKDYKSNIKV
+740 VKLPKGFKYSMKV
-753 CGDFINEYSKK
+753 CGDFINEYHKK

>member
-1 MNKSI
+1 
-6 KEVLFA
+6 
-12 DNGKW
+12 
-17 AREWWADETY
+17 
-27 YWTKYIVYDG
+27 
-37 FVRDNDCILLTPKPI
+37 
-52 IMDIKGELPS
+52 
-62 HLTKSYRN
+62 
-70 NQIKEQKMKDSVIII
+70 MKDSVIII

-94 REITGA
+94 KEITGA

-114 YDESN
+114 YDEN
-119 GFKPTFEYDPQKKKH
+119 NNFKPTFEYDLQKKKR
-134 IFEIIEACKNKE
+134 IFEIIEACKNKK

-272 IQANINDNANREVI
+272 IQAKINDSANREVT

-322 LKTSVVETKPKKP
+322 LKNSVVETKPKKP

-419 ITHPNKYED
+419 ITHPHKYED
-428 LESIVYNAGITNQ
+428 LESIVYNASITNQ

-480 SAKSLK
+480 SVKGLK

-500 NDDESNDDKED
+500 NDESNDDKED

-539 RNAPSAYKEADFVKL
+539 RNAPSPYKEAGFVKL

-564 TYASYLSTLVKREYI
+564 TYASYLPTLLKREYI
-579 SISQDKKHIITPTH
+579 SISQDKKRTITPTH
-593 KGKRVV
+593 KGKRVI

-620 VLDEIVENKSSYVDF
+620 VLDEIVENKSSYLDF
-635 ISNLNSK
+635 LQNLATK

-669 ILRDLQV
+669 ILRDLQLD
-676 NLSEEFKNY
+676 LSEEFKNY
-685 KEDNRVAKAF
+685 KEDNRIAKAF

-716 NNDENR
+716 NNNEIR

-732 ETLAKKHN
+732 EILAKKHN

>member
-1 MNKSI
+1 MN
-6 KEVLFA
+6 
-12 DNGKW
+12 N
-17 AREWWADETY
+17 
-27 YWTKYIVYDG
+27 
-37 FVRDNDCILLTPKPI
+37 
-52 IMDIKGELPS
+52 
-62 HLTKSYRN
+62 
-70 NQIKEQKMKDSVIII
+70 SVIII

-119 GFKPTFEYDPQKKKH
+119 GFKPTFDYDQEKKKH
-134 IFEIIEACKNKE
+134 IFEMIEARKNKK
-146 VYIATDPDR
+146 VYIATDTDR
-155 EGYAIGYHFYEK
+155 EGYAIGYMFYQK
-167 IKKIASSIYRAE
+167 IKNVASSIYRAE

-237 SAGRV
+237 SVGRV

-272 IQANINDNANREVI
+272 IQAKINDSANREVT

-322 LKTSVVETKPKKP
+322 LKNSVVETKPKKP

-359 AQSLFEAGLITYI
+359 AQSLFESGLITYI

-378 LSVEFLNEAES
+378 LSVEFLDETES
-389 FYLPI
+389 FYAPI
-394 YKEVYQKREY
+394 YKDLYLKREY

-419 ITHPNKYED
+419 ITHLHKYED

-480 SAKSLK
+480 SVKGLK

-500 NDDESNDDKED
+500 NDESNDDKD
-511 KEKEQNAQFNLKIDD
+511 NKEKEQNAQFNLKIDD

-564 TYASYLSTLVKREYI
+564 TYASYLPTLVKREYI

-669 ILRDLQV
+669 ILRDLQL

-722 PATPKQINFA
+722 PATPKQISFA
-732 ETLAKKHN
+732 EMLAKKHN
-740 VKLPKDYKSNIKV
+740 VKLPKGFKYSMKV
-753 CGDFINEYSKK
+753 CGDFINEYHKK

>member
-1 MNKSI
+1 MN
-6 KEVLFA
+6 
-12 DNGKW
+12 N
-17 AREWWADETY
+17 
-27 YWTKYIVYDG
+27 
-37 FVRDNDCILLTPKPI
+37 
-52 IMDIKGELPS
+52 
-62 HLTKSYRN
+62 
-70 NQIKEQKMKDSVIII
+70 SVIII

-105 IGHFMQLKS
+105 IGHFMQLKR

-119 GFKPTFEYDPQKKKH
+119 GFKPTFDYDQEKKKH
-134 IFEIIEACKNKE
+134 IFEMIEACKNKK
-146 VYIATDPDR
+146 VYIATDTDR
-155 EGYAIGYHFYEK
+155 EGYAIGYMFYQK
-167 IKKIASSIYRAE
+167 IKNVASSIYRAE

-272 IQANINDNANREVI
+272 IQAKINDSANREVT

-322 LKTSVVETKPKKP
+322 LKNSVIETKPKKP
-335 FITSTLLERASS
+335 FITSTLLEKASS
-347 ELGLGIAEVQSL
+347 MLGLSISEVQSL
-359 AQSLFEAGLITYI
+359 AQNLFEAGLITYI

-378 LSVEFLNEAES
+378 LSVEFLDETES
-389 FYLPI
+389 FYAPI
-394 YKEVYQKREY
+394 YKDLYLKREY

-419 ITHPNKYED
+419 ITHPHTTED
-428 LESIVYNAGITNQ
+428 LESIVYNANITNQ
-441 DALKLYRLIF
+441 DALKLYQLIF

-480 SAKSLK
+480 SVKGLK

-500 NDDESNDDKED
+500 NDESNDDKD
-511 KEKEQNAQFNLKIDD
+511 NKEKEQNAQFNLKIDD

-564 TYASYLSTLVKREYI
+564 TYASYLPTLVKREYI

-620 VLDEIVENKSSYVDF
+620 VLDEIVDNKSSYVDF

-669 ILRDLQV
+669 ILRDLQL

-722 PATPKQINFA
+722 PATPKQISFA
-732 ETLAKKHN
+732 EMLAKKHN
-740 VKLPKDYKSNIKV
+740 VKLPKGFKYSMKV
-753 CGDFINEYSKK
+753 CGDFINEYHKK

>member
-1 MNKSI
+1 
-6 KEVLFA
+6 
-12 DNGKW
+12 
-17 AREWWADETY
+17 
-27 YWTKYIVYDG
+27 
-37 FVRDNDCILLTPKPI
+37 
-52 IMDIKGELPS
+52 
-62 HLTKSYRN
+62 
-70 NQIKEQKMKDSVIII
+70 MKDSVIII

-94 REITGA
+94 KEITGA

-114 YDESN
+114 YDEN
-119 GFKPTFEYDPQKKKH
+119 NNFKPTFEYDPQKKKR
-134 IFEIIEACKNKE
+134 IFEIIEACKNKK

-224 PYLGKALGQMKGS
+224 PYLGKALGQMKDS

-272 IQANINDNANREVI
+272 IQAKINDNANREVI

-359 AQSLFEAGLITYI
+359 AQNLFEAGLITYI

-419 ITHPNKYED
+419 ITHPHKYED
-428 LESIVYNAGITNQ
+428 LESIVYNTGITNQ

-480 SAKSLK
+480 SVKSLK
-486 SAGFLAMFSKKELE
+486 SAGFLAMFSKKALE

-526 VLSLNDLVLATIK
+526 MLSLNDLVLATIK
-539 RNAPSAYKEADFVKL
+539 RNAPSPYKEAGFVKL

-564 TYASYLSTLVKREYI
+564 TYASYLPTLLKREYI
-579 SISQDKKHIITPTH
+579 SISQDKKHTITPTH
-593 KGKRVV
+593 KGKRVI

-620 VLDEIVENKSSYVDF
+620 VLDEIIENKSSYLDF
-635 ISNLNSK
+635 LQNLATK

-669 ILRDLQV
+669 ILRDLQLD
-676 NLSEEFKNY
+676 LSEEFKNY
-685 KEDNRVAKAF
+685 KEDNRIAKAF

-716 NNDENR
+716 NNNEIR
-722 PATPKQINFA
+722 PATPKQINLA
-732 ETLAKKHN
+732 EILAKKHN

-753 CGDFINEYSKK
+753 CGDFINEYHKK

>member
-1 MNKSI
+1 
-6 KEVLFA
+6 
-12 DNGKW
+12 
-17 AREWWADETY
+17 
-27 YWTKYIVYDG
+27 
-37 FVRDNDCILLTPKPI
+37 
-52 IMDIKGELPS
+52 
-62 HLTKSYRN
+62 
-70 NQIKEQKMKDSVIII
+70 MKDSVIII

-94 REITGA
+94 KEITGA

-114 YDESN
+114 YDEN
-119 GFKPTFEYDPQKKKH
+119 NNFKPTFEYDPQKKKR
-134 IFEIIEACKNKE
+134 IFEIIEACKNKK

-272 IQANINDNANREVI
+272 IQAKINDNSNREVI

-298 FNDKEEALK
+298 SNDKEEALK
-307 LFESLKDNKACLLKD
+307 LFESLEDNKACLLKD

-359 AQSLFEAGLITYI
+359 AQSLFEARLITYI

-419 ITHPNKYED
+419 ITHPHKYED
-428 LESIVYNAGITNQ
+428 LENIVYNAGITNQ

-486 SAGFLAMFSKKELE
+486 STGFLAMFSKKRARE

-526 VLSLNDLVLATIK
+526 MLSLNDLVLATIK
-539 RNAPSAYKEADFVKL
+539 RNAPSPYKEAGFVKL

-564 TYASYLSTLVKREYI
+564 TYASYLPTLLKREYI
-579 SISQDKKHIITPTH
+579 SISQDKKHTITPTH
-593 KGKRVV
+593 KGKRVI

-620 VLDEIVENKSSYVDF
+620 VLDEIVENKSSYLDF
-635 ISNLNSK
+635 LQNLATK

-669 ILRDLQV
+669 ILRDLQ
-676 NLSEEFKNY
+676 LDLIEEFKNY
-685 KEDNRVAKAF
+685 KEDNRIAKAF

-716 NNDENR
+716 NNNEIR

-732 ETLAKKHN
+732 EILAKKHN

>member
-1 MNKSI
+1 
-6 KEVLFA
+6 
-12 DNGKW
+12 
-17 AREWWADETY
+17 
-27 YWTKYIVYDG
+27 
-37 FVRDNDCILLTPKPI
+37 
-52 IMDIKGELPS
+52 
-62 HLTKSYRN
+62 
-70 NQIKEQKMKDSVIII
+70 MKDSVIII

-94 REITGA
+94 KEITGA
-100 KVFAT
+100 KVYAT

-114 YDESN
+114 YDEN
-119 GFKPTFEYDPQKKKH
+119 NNFKPTFEYDPQKKKR
-134 IFEIIEACKNKE
+134 IFEIIEACKNKK

-191 LQNALLFENTNKQMY
+191 LQNASLFENTNKQMY

-272 IQANINDNANREVI
+272 IQAKINDNANKEVI
-286 IKHCDEKGEEIK
+286 IKHCDENGEEIK

-322 LKTSVVETKPKKP
+322 LKNSILETKPKKP
-335 FITSTLLERASS
+335 FITSTLLEKASS
-347 ELGLGIAEVQSL
+347 ELGLSIAEVQSL

-389 FYLPI
+389 FYTPI
-394 YKEVYQKREY
+394 YKEVYLKREY

-419 ITHPNKYED
+419 ITHPHTYEN
-428 LESIVYNAGITNQ
+428 LESVVYNAGITNQ
-441 DALKLYRLIF
+441 DALKLYQLIF

-480 SAKSLK
+480 SVKSLK

-500 NDDESNDDKED
+500 SDESNDDKDD
-511 KEKEQNAQFNLKIDD
+511 KEKDQNAQFNLKIDD
-526 VLSLNDLVLATIK
+526 MLSLKALDLATIK
-539 RNAPSAYKEADFVKL
+539 RNAPSPYKEAGFVKL

-564 TYASYLSTLVKREYI
+564 TYASYLPTLLKREYI
-579 SISQDKKHIITPTH
+579 NISQDKKHTITPTH

-635 ISNLNSK
+635 ISNLSSK
-642 CPKIEKLERNDDE
+642 CPKIEKLERNDDDE

-669 ILRDLQV
+669 ILRDLQLE
-676 NLSEEFKNY
+676 LSEEFKNY

-704 FFKKNNKKASSS
+704 FFKKNNKKASNS
-716 NNDENR
+716 NNDETR
-722 PATPKQINFA
+722 PATPKQISFA
-732 ETLAKKHN
+732 ESLAKKHH
-740 VKLPKDYKSNIKV
+740 VKLPKDYKSNMKV
-753 CGDFINEYSKK
+753 CGDFINEYSKKQ

>member
-1 MNKSI
+1 MN
-6 KEVLFA
+6 
-12 DNGKW
+12 N
-17 AREWWADETY
+17 
-27 YWTKYIVYDG
+27 
-37 FVRDNDCILLTPKPI
+37 
-52 IMDIKGELPS
+52 
-62 HLTKSYRN
+62 
-70 NQIKEQKMKDSVIII
+70 SVIII

-94 REITGA
+94 KEITGA

-114 YDESN
+114 YDEN
-119 GFKPTFEYDPQKKKH
+119 NNFKPTFEYDPQKKKC
-134 IFEIIEACKNKE
+134 IFEIIEACKNKK

-237 SAGRV
+237 SVGRV

-272 IQANINDNANREVI
+272 IQAKINDSANREVT

-322 LKTSVVETKPKKP
+322 LKNSVVETKPKKP
-335 FITSTLLERASS
+335 FITSTLLEKASS
-347 ELGLGIAEVQSL
+347 MLGLSISEVQSL
-359 AQSLFEAGLITYI
+359 AQNLFEAGLITYI

-378 LSVEFLNEAES
+378 LSVEFLDETES
-389 FYLPI
+389 FYAPI
-394 YKEVYQKREY
+394 YKDLYLKREY

-419 ITHPNKYED
+419 ITHPHKYED
-428 LESIVYNAGITNQ
+428 LESIVYNANITNQ
-441 DALKLYRLIF
+441 DALKLYQLIF

-480 SAKSLK
+480 SVKGLK

-500 NDDESNDDKED
+500 NDESNDDKD
-511 KEKEQNAQFNLKIDD
+511 NKEKEQNAQFNLKIDD

-564 TYASYLSTLVKREYI
+564 TYASYLPTLVKREYI

-669 ILRDLQV
+669 ILRDLQLD
-676 NLSEEFKNY
+676 LSEEFKNY
-685 KEDNRVAKAF
+685 KEDNRIAKAF

-732 ETLAKKHN
+732 EILAKKHN

>member
-1 MNKSI
+1 MN
-6 KEVLFA
+6 
-12 DNGKW
+12 N
-17 AREWWADETY
+17 
-27 YWTKYIVYDG
+27 
-37 FVRDNDCILLTPKPI
+37 
-52 IMDIKGELPS
+52 
-62 HLTKSYRN
+62 
-70 NQIKEQKMKDSVIII
+70 SVIII

-114 YDESN
+114 YDEN
-119 GFKPTFEYDPQKKKH
+119 NNFKPTFEYDPQKKKC
-134 IFEIIEACKNKE
+134 IFEIIEACKNKK

-237 SAGRV
+237 SVGRV

-272 IQANINDNANREVI
+272 IQAKINDSANREVT

-322 LKTSVVETKPKKP
+322 LKNSVVETKPKKP

-419 ITHPNKYED
+419 ITHPHKYED
-428 LESIVYNAGITNQ
+428 LESIVYNASITNQ

-480 SAKSLK
+480 SVKGLK

-500 NDDESNDDKED
+500 NDESNDDKED

-539 RNAPSAYKEADFVKL
+539 RNAPSPYKEAGFVKL

-564 TYASYLSTLVKREYI
+564 TYASYLPTLLKREYI
-579 SISQDKKHIITPTH
+579 SISQDKKRTITPTH
-593 KGKRVV
+593 KGKRVI

-620 VLDEIVENKSSYVDF
+620 VLDEIVENKSSYLDF
-635 ISNLNSK
+635 LQNLATK

-669 ILRDLQV
+669 ILRDLQLD
-676 NLSEEFKNY
+676 LSEEFKNY
-685 KEDNRVAKAF
+685 KEDNRIAKAF

-716 NNDENR
+716 NNNEIR

-732 ETLAKKHN
+732 EILAKKHN

>member
-1 MNKSI
+1 MN
-6 KEVLFA
+6 
-12 DNGKW
+12 N
-17 AREWWADETY
+17 
-27 YWTKYIVYDG
+27 
-37 FVRDNDCILLTPKPI
+37 
-52 IMDIKGELPS
+52 
-62 HLTKSYRN
+62 
-70 NQIKEQKMKDSVIII
+70 SVIII
-85 ESPNKVAKI
+85 ESSNKVAKI

-119 GFKPTFEYDPQKKKH
+119 GFKPTFDYDQEKKKH
-134 IFEIIEACKNKE
+134 IFEMIEACKNKK
-146 VYIATDPDR
+146 VYIATDTDR
-155 EGYAIGYHFYEK
+155 EGYTIGYMFYQK
-167 IKKIASSIYRAE
+167 IKNVASSIYRAE
-179 FFEITPSGINKG
+179 FFEITPSGISKG

-237 SAGRV
+237 SVGRV

-272 IQANINDNANREVI
+272 IQAKINDSANREVT

-322 LKTSVVETKPKKP
+322 LKNSVVETKPKKP
-335 FITSTLLERASS
+335 FITSTLLEKASS
-347 ELGLGIAEVQSL
+347 MLGLSISEVQSL
-359 AQSLFEAGLITYI
+359 AQNLFEAGLITYI

-378 LSVEFLNEAES
+378 LSVEFLDEAES
-389 FYLPI
+389 FYAPI
-394 YKEVYQKREY
+394 YKDLYLKREY

-419 ITHPNKYED
+419 ITHPHTAED
-428 LESIVYNAGITNQ
+428 LESIVYNANITNQ
-441 DALKLYRLIF
+441 DALKLYQLIF

-480 SAKSLK
+480 SVKGLK
-486 SAGFLAMFSKKELE
+486 SAGFLAMFSKKELK
-500 NDDESNDDKED
+500 NDESNDDKD
-511 KEKEQNAQFNLKIDD
+511 NKEKEQNAQFNLKIDD

-564 TYASYLSTLVKREYI
+564 TYASYLPTLVKREYI

-669 ILRDLQV
+669 ILRDLQL

-722 PATPKQINFA
+722 PATPKQISFA
-732 ETLAKKHN
+732 EMLAKKHN
-740 VKLPKDYKSNIKV
+740 VKLPKGFKYSMKV
-753 CGDFINEYSKK
+753 CGDFINEYHKK

>member
-1 MNKSI
+1 
-6 KEVLFA
+6 
-12 DNGKW
+12 
-17 AREWWADETY
+17 
-27 YWTKYIVYDG
+27 
-37 FVRDNDCILLTPKPI
+37 
-52 IMDIKGELPS
+52 
-62 HLTKSYRN
+62 
-70 NQIKEQKMKDSVIII
+70 MKDSVIII

-94 REITGA
+94 KEITGA

-114 YDESN
+114 YDEN
-119 GFKPTFEYDPQKKKH
+119 NNFKPTFEYDPQKKKR
-134 IFEIIEACKNKE
+134 IFEIIEACKNKK

-224 PYLGKALGQMKGS
+224 PYLGKALEQMKGS

-272 IQANINDNANREVI
+272 IQAKINDNANREVI

-322 LKTSVVETKPKKP
+322 LKTSAVETKPKKP

-419 ITHPNKYED
+419 ITHPHTTED

-480 SAKSLK
+480 SVKGLK

-500 NDDESNDDKED
+500 NDESNDDKD
-511 KEKEQNAQFNLKIDD
+511 NKEKEQNAQFNLKIDD

-539 RNAPSAYKEADFVKL
+539 RNAPSPYKEADFVKL

-564 TYASYLSTLVKREYI
+564 TYASYLPTLLKREYI

-669 ILRDLQV
+669 ILRDLQL

-722 PATPKQINFA
+722 PATPKQISFA
-732 ETLAKKHN
+732 EMLAKKHN
-740 VKLPKDYKSNIKV
+740 VKLPKGFQYSMKV
-753 CGDFINEYSKK
+753 CGDFINEYHKK

>member
-1 MNKSI
+1 MN
-6 KEVLFA
+6 
-12 DNGKW
+12 N
-17 AREWWADETY
+17 
-27 YWTKYIVYDG
+27 
-37 FVRDNDCILLTPKPI
+37 
-52 IMDIKGELPS
+52 
-62 HLTKSYRN
+62 
-70 NQIKEQKMKDSVIII
+70 SVIII

-105 IGHFMQLKS
+105 IGHFMQLKN
-114 YDESN
+114 YDEN
-119 GFKPTFEYDPQKKKH
+119 NNFKPTFEYDPQKKKR
-134 IFEIIEACKNKE
+134 IFEIIEACKNKK

-191 LQNALLFENTNKQMY
+191 LQNALLFENTNRQMY

-272 IQANINDNANREVI
+272 IQAKINDNDNREVI

-307 LFESLKDNKACLLKD
+307 LFESLEDNKACLLKD

-359 AQSLFEAGLITYI
+359 AQSLFEAGLITYT

-419 ITHPNKYED
+419 ITHPHKYED
-428 LESIVYNAGITNQ
+428 LESIVYNANITNQ

-526 VLSLNDLVLATIK
+526 MLSLNDLVLATIK
-539 RNAPSAYKEADFVKL
+539 RNAPSPYKEAGFVKL

-564 TYASYLSTLVKREYI
+564 TYASYLPTLLKREYI
-579 SISQDKKHIITPTH
+579 SISQDKKHTITPTH

-620 VLDEIVENKSSYVDF
+620 VLDEIVESKSSYVDF

-669 ILRDLQV
+669 ILRDLQLD
-676 NLSEEFKNY
+676 LSEEFKNY

-722 PATPKQINFA
+722 PATPKQISFA
-732 ETLAKKHN
+732 EILAKKHN

>member
-1 MNKSI
+1 
-6 KEVLFA
+6 
-12 DNGKW
+12 
-17 AREWWADETY
+17 
-27 YWTKYIVYDG
+27 
-37 FVRDNDCILLTPKPI
+37 
-52 IMDIKGELPS
+52 
-62 HLTKSYRN
+62 
-70 NQIKEQKMKDSVIII
+70 MKDSVIII

-94 REITGA
+94 KEITGV
-100 KVFAT
+100 KVYAT

-114 YDESN
+114 YDEN
-119 GFKPTFEYDPQKKKH
+119 NNFKPTFEYDPQKKKR
-134 IFEIIEACKNKE
+134 IFEMIEACKNKK

-191 LQNALLFENTNKQMY
+191 LQNASLFENTNKQMY

-257 EKFKALPENEKVSYQ
+257 EKFKALPEDEKVSYQ
-272 IQANINDNANREVI
+272 IQAKINDNANKEVI
-286 IKHCDEKGEEIK
+286 IKHCDENGEEIK

-322 LKTSVVETKPKKP
+322 LKNSILETKPKKP
-335 FITSTLLERASS
+335 FITSTLLEKASS
-347 ELGLGIAEVQSL
+347 ELGLSIAEVQSL

-389 FYLPI
+389 FYTPI
-394 YKEVYQKREY
+394 YKEVYLKREY

-419 ITHPNKYED
+419 ITHPHTYEN
-428 LESIVYNAGITNQ
+428 LESVVYNAGIANQ
-441 DALKLYRLIF
+441 DALKLYQLIF

-474 NEYFKC
+474 NKYFKC
-480 SAKSLK
+480 SVKSLK

-500 NDDESNDDKED
+500 SDESNDDKDD
-511 KEKEQNAQFNLKIDD
+511 KEKDQNAQFNLKIDD
-526 VLSLNDLVLATIK
+526 MLNLKALDLATIK
-539 RNAPSAYKEADFVKL
+539 RNAPSPYKEAGFVKL

-564 TYASYLSTLVKREYI
+564 TYVTYLPTLLKREYI
-579 SISQDKKHIITPTH
+579 SISQDKKHTITPTH

-620 VLDEIVENKSSYVDF
+620 VLDEIVESKSSYLDF
-635 ISNLNSK
+635 LQNLATK

-669 ILRDLQV
+669 ILRDLQLE
-676 NLSEEFKNY
+676 LSEEFKNY

-695 LDRYIKEHE
+695 LDRYIKEYE
-704 FFKKNNKKASSS
+704 FFKKNNKKASNS
-716 NNDENR
+716 NNDETR
-722 PATPKQINFA
+722 PATPKQISFA
-732 ETLAKKHN
+732 ESLAKKHH
-740 VKLPKDYKSNIKV
+740 VKLPKDYKSNMKV

>member
-1 MNKSI
+1 
-6 KEVLFA
+6 
-12 DNGKW
+12 
-17 AREWWADETY
+17 
-27 YWTKYIVYDG
+27 
-37 FVRDNDCILLTPKPI
+37 
-52 IMDIKGELPS
+52 
-62 HLTKSYRN
+62 
-70 NQIKEQKMKDSVIII
+70 MKDSVIII

-94 REITGA
+94 KEITGA

-105 IGHFMQLKS
+105 IGNFMQLKS
-114 YDESN
+114 YDEN
-119 GFKPTFEYDPQKKKH
+119 NNFKPTFEYDPQKKKR
-134 IFEIIEACKNKE
+134 IFEIIEACKNKK

-272 IQANINDNANREVI
+272 IQAKINDNANREVI

-307 LFESLKDNKACLLKD
+307 LFESLEDNKACLLKD

-419 ITHPNKYED
+419 ITHPHTTED
-428 LESIVYNAGITNQ
+428 LESIVYNANITNQ
-441 DALKLYRLIF
+441 DALKLYQLIF

-480 SAKSLK
+480 SVKGLK
-486 SAGFLAMFSKKELE
+486 SAGFLAMFSKKELK
-500 NDDESNDDKED
+500 NDESNDDKD
-511 KEKEQNAQFNLKIDD
+511 NKEKEQNAQFNLKIDD

-539 RNAPSAYKEADFVKL
+539 RNAPSPYKEADFVKL

-564 TYASYLSTLVKREYI
+564 TYASYLPTLVKREYI

-669 ILRDLQV
+669 ILRDLQLD
-676 NLSEEFKNY
+676 LSEEFKNY
-685 KEDNRVAKAF
+685 KEDNRIAKAF

-716 NNDENR
+716 NNNEIR

-732 ETLAKKHN
+732 EMLAKKHN

>member
-1 MNKSI
+1 MN
-6 KEVLFA
+6 
-12 DNGKW
+12 N
-17 AREWWADETY
+17 
-27 YWTKYIVYDG
+27 
-37 FVRDNDCILLTPKPI
+37 
-52 IMDIKGELPS
+52 
-62 HLTKSYRN
+62 
-70 NQIKEQKMKDSVIII
+70 SVIII

-119 GFKPTFEYDPQKKKH
+119 GFKPTFDYDQEKKKH
-134 IFEIIEACKNKE
+134 IFEMIEACKNKK

-155 EGYAIGYHFYEK
+155 EGYAIGYMFYQK
-167 IKKIASSIYRAE
+167 IKNVASSIYRAE

-272 IQANINDNANREVI
+272 IQAKINDSANREVT

-322 LKTSVVETKPKKP
+322 LKNSVVETKPKKP
-335 FITSTLLERASS
+335 FITSTLLEKASS
-347 ELGLGIAEVQSL
+347 MLGLSISEVQSL
-359 AQSLFEAGLITYI
+359 AQNLFEAGLITYI

-378 LSVEFLNEAES
+378 LSVEFLDETES
-389 FYLPI
+389 FYAPI
-394 YKEVYQKREY
+394 YKDLYLKREY

-419 ITHPNKYED
+419 ITHPHTTED
-428 LESIVYNAGITNQ
+428 LESIVYNANITNQ
-441 DALKLYRLIF
+441 DALKLYQLIF

-480 SAKSLK
+480 SVKGLK

-500 NDDESNDDKED
+500 NDESNDDKD
-511 KEKEQNAQFNLKIDD
+511 NKEKEQNAQFNLKIDD

-564 TYASYLSTLVKREYI
+564 TYASYLPTLVKREYI

-669 ILRDLQV
+669 ILRDLQL

-685 KEDNRVAKAF
+685 EEDNRVAKAF

-722 PATPKQINFA
+722 PATPKQISFA
-732 ETLAKKHN
+732 EMLAKRHN
-740 VKLPKDYKSNIKV
+740 VKLPKGFKYSMKV
-753 CGDFINEYSKK
+753 CGDFINEYHKK

>member
-1 MNKSI
+1 MN
-6 KEVLFA
+6 
-12 DNGKW
+12 N
-17 AREWWADETY
+17 
-27 YWTKYIVYDG
+27 
-37 FVRDNDCILLTPKPI
+37 
-52 IMDIKGELPS
+52 
-62 HLTKSYRN
+62 
-70 NQIKEQKMKDSVIII
+70 SVIII

-119 GFKPTFEYDPQKKKH
+119 GFKPTFDYDQEKKKH
-134 IFEIIEACKNKE
+134 IFEMIEACKNKK

-155 EGYAIGYHFYEK
+155 EGYAIGYMFYQK
-167 IKKIASSIYRAE
+167 IKNVASSIYRAE

-272 IQANINDNANREVI
+272 IQAKINDSANREVT

-322 LKTSVVETKPKKP
+322 LKNSVVETKPKKP
-335 FITSTLLERASS
+335 FITSTLLEKASS
-347 ELGLGIAEVQSL
+347 MLGLSISEVQSL
-359 AQSLFEAGLITYI
+359 AQNLFEAGLITYI

-378 LSVEFLNEAES
+378 LSVEFLDETES
-389 FYLPI
+389 FYAPI
-394 YKEVYQKREY
+394 YKDLYLKREY

-419 ITHPNKYED
+419 ITHPHTTED
-428 LESIVYNAGITNQ
+428 LESIVYNANITNQ
-441 DALKLYRLIF
+441 DALKLYQLIF

-480 SAKSLK
+480 SVKGLK

-500 NDDESNDDKED
+500 NDESNDDKD
-511 KEKEQNAQFNLKIDD
+511 NKEKEQNAQFNLKIDD

-564 TYASYLSTLVKREYI
+564 TYASYLPTLVKREYI

-620 VLDEIVENKSSYVDF
+620 MLDEIVENKSSYVDF

-669 ILRDLQV
+669 ILRDLQL

-722 PATPKQINFA
+722 PATPKQISFA
-732 ETLAKKHN
+732 EMLAKKHN
-740 VKLPKDYKSNIKV
+740 VKLPKGFKYSMKV
-753 CGDFINEYSKK
+753 CGDFINEYHKK

>member
-1 MNKSI
+1 
-6 KEVLFA
+6 
-12 DNGKW
+12 
-17 AREWWADETY
+17 
-27 YWTKYIVYDG
+27 
-37 FVRDNDCILLTPKPI
+37 
-52 IMDIKGELPS
+52 
-62 HLTKSYRN
+62 
-70 NQIKEQKMKDSVIII
+70 MKDSVIII

-94 REITGA
+94 KEITGS

-114 YDESN
+114 YDEN
-119 GFKPTFEYDPQKKKH
+119 NNFKPTFEYDPQKKKR
-134 IFEIIEACKNKE
+134 IFEIIEACKNKK

-224 PYLGKALGQMKGS
+224 PYLGKALGQMKDS

-272 IQANINDNANREVI
+272 IQAKINDNANKEVI

-419 ITHPNKYED
+419 ITHPHKYED
-428 LESIVYNAGITNQ
+428 LESVVYDSGITNQ
-441 DALKLYRLIF
+441 DALKLYQLIF

-480 SAKSLK
+480 SVKSLK

-500 NDDESNDDKED
+500 NDESNDDKEN

-526 VLSLNDLVLATIK
+526 MLSLNDLVLATIK
-539 RNAPSAYKEADFVKL
+539 RNAPSPYKEAGFVKL

-564 TYASYLSTLVKREYI
+564 TYASYLPTLLKREYI
-579 SISQDKKHIITPTH
+579 SISQDKKHTITPTH
-593 KGKRVV
+593 KGKRVI

-669 ILRDLQV
+669 ILRDLQL

-722 PATPKQINFA
+722 PATPKQISFA
-732 ETLAKKHN
+732 EMLAKKHN
-740 VKLPKDYKSNIKV
+740 VKLPKGFKYSMKV